1 MQDMTELKVWKAS
14 DEHIPPETLVREA
27 HELAAPGTQ
36 FTCFTGTEVQILTH
50 AELRARQAS
59 GRAAGRAQVPHMHAL
74 HSVYLLYR
82 YKSTC
87 TDVISGELRLGPKCR
102 IRTRYMRG
110 DGSSD
115 IVSTNGQVLS
125 LLALLAQT
133 CTSTLLQLVTRG
145 GDVLSV
151 RVVLGL
157 LALLVQKYKY

>member
-1 MQDMTELKVWKAS
+1 VRGELRVGLRQYLCFCTSKVGK
-14 DEHIPPETLVREA
+14 
-27 HELAAPGTQ
+27 
-36 FTCFTGTEVQILTH
+36 
-50 AELRARQAS
+50 AELRA

-74 HSVYLLYR
+74 HSVYLLYWYR
-82 YKSTC
+82 STC

-125 LLALLAQT
+125 YLLYWYKRANTDCARA
-133 CTSTLLQLVTRG
+133 QLVTRG
-145 GDVLSV
+145 GYVLGV

-157 LALLVQKYKY
+157 LALLVQ